1 MRFDEIP
8 FLSLLIEKG
17 PLVLLFKEA
26 SGGFFYPKA
35 PINF

>member
-8 FLSLLIEKG
+8 FSSSLIEKG
-17 PLVLLFKEA
+17 PLVILPKDA